1 MSTHERTAA
10 VPRESLLEEYPGSS
24 DPDEVEAR
32 AAVAGVIRELG
43 HALVGRS
50 HDRSTLHRAA
60 AALRDVLEELEQGD
74 RRHKVEANMAQ
85 RYLEELP
92 REGDRLDRMPE
103 RPFSGIAAP
112 SGLPLEV
119 VLRDG
124 WAVTRCTL
132 GPAHEGAPG
141 RSHGGFVAAIY
152 DDLTGYVLG
161 MLGVVAFTGEL
172 VVRYLDGTPIGR
184 ELLFRTRLRERNGR
198 KLLIEAECWAGAVK
212 VSEATSLFIQVPS
225 ERLGLAP
232 GLRTG

>member
-1 MSTHERTAA
+1 MSTNEPTAA
-10 VPRESLLEEYPGSS
+10 VRRAALLEEFPGSA
-24 DPDEVEAR
+24 DVEEVAAR
-32 AAVAGVIRELG
+32 AAVADALRDLG

-50 HDRSTLHRAA
+50 HDRATMHRAA
-60 AALRDVLEELEQGD
+60 ASLRDVLTELEHGPA
-74 RRHKVEANMAQ
+74 RHKVEANMAQ
-85 RYLEELP
+85 RYLEDLP

-103 RPFSGIAAP
+103 RPFSGVAAP

-161 MLGVVAFTGEL
+161 MMGIVAFTGEL

-225 ERLGLAP
+225 ERLGLEP
-232 GLRTG
+232 GLRTV

>member
-1 MSTHERTAA
+1 MAPTSTPPPEHRIA
-10 VPRESLLEEYPGSS
+10 PLEEFPGSN
-24 DPDEVEAR
+24 DPHEIEAR
-32 AAVAGVIRELG
+32 AAVAASIRALG

-50 HDRSTLHRAA
+50 HSVDLLRSVATELDRVVGRLDSGEPRA
-60 AALRDVLEELEQGD
+60 
-74 RRHKVEANMAQ
+74 KVEANMAQ
-85 RYLEELP
+85 RYLEDLP

-103 RPFSGIAAP
+103 RPFSGVAAP

-161 MLGVVAFTGEL
+161 MLGLVAYTGEL

-184 ELLFRTRLRERNGR
+184 ELLFRARLRERADR
-198 KLLIEAECWAGAVK
+198 KLLVEAECWAGPVK

-225 ERLGLAP
+225 ERLGLPP
-232 GLRTG
+232 GVRTA